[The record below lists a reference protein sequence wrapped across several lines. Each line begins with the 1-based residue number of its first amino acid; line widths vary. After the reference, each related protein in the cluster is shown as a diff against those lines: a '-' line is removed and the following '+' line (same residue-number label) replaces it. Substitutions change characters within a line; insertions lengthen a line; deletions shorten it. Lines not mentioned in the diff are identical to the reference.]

1 MRARNLFFALAALS
15 LFAACNPQENTP
27 KVQDTFTVFGAKG
40 NAITVAGAG
49 KTVKL
54 TVKSNLSW
62 TASCDADWIEIDPA
76 SVENTDNKVVSTKVS
91 VVVKRMRVRRSVQ
104 QRLSWAQKA

>member
-15 LFAACNPQENTP
+15 IFAACNPKEDTP
-27 KVQDTFTVFGAKG
+27 KVQGTLTVSGAKD

-54 TVKSNLSW
+54 TVKSNPAIFS
-62 TASCDADWIEIDPA
+62 TAFP
-76 SVENTDNKVVSTKVS
+76 
-91 VVVKRMRVRRSVQ
+91 RP
-104 QRLSWAQKA
+104 

>member
-15 LFAACNPQENTP
+15 IFAACNPKEDTP
-27 KVQDTFTVFGAKG
+27 KVQGTLTVSGAKD

-54 TVKSNLSW
+54 TV
-62 TASCDADWIEIDPA
+62 
-76 SVENTDNKVVSTKVS
+76 
-91 VVVKRMRVRRSVQ
+91 
-104 QRLSWAQKA
+104 